1 MMEAST
7 DNLNH
12 LDKKKFL
19 LPESSEVDD
28 VIKANET
35 VCASSESD
43 PLRNTEFSISGTMT
57 SVVQLNQS
65 DSQIANHYQH
75 RHYLHYLYVV
85 GCHLK
90 LCSMYM

>member
-19 LPESSEVDD
+19 LPKSSEVDD

-43 PLRNTEFSISGTMT
+43 PLPPVRLLTLVLI
-57 SVVQLNQS
+57 
-65 DSQIANHYQH
+65 H
-75 RHYLHYLYVV
+75 
-85 GCHLK
+85 
-90 LCSMYM
+90 